1 MSTAKW
7 QNIAGSKNFFNQ
19 VDIPWG
25 HVLLS
30 FLFLIKYVRNPFQ
43 MLLNAIVNP
52 KISASGKKAIKKK
65 IKIKKIRP
73 SDIIIN

>member
-1 MSTAKW
+1 
-7 QNIAGSKNFFNQ
+7 
-19 VDIPWG
+19 
-25 HVLLS
+25 
-30 FLFLIKYVRNPFQ
+30 

-52 KISASGKKAIKKK
+52 KISASGKRAIKK

>member
-1 MSTAKW
+1 M
-7 QNIAGSKNFFNQ
+7 
-19 VDIPWG
+19 PWG

-52 KISASGKKAIKKK
+52 KISASGKKAIKKNK
-65 IKIKKIRP
+65 DKENKTLGY
-73 SDIIIN
+73 NH